1 MKQAAKLIKV
11 YLRQLS
17 VSPNKKK
24 KHYSQKILQFK
35 YDKKKR
41 WTVMKKIIGK
51 AKHSRKSNFPQK
63 LKIGNKLKAGEDEI
77 TNEFNKYFSG
87 NGTSLAEN
95 TPDPSM
101 PVETFLKR
109 VITTLPSQ
117 FLSLNNLK
125 HAFFI

>member
-1 MKQAAKLIKV
+1 MKE
-11 YLRQLS
+11 
-17 VSPNKKK
+17 
-24 KHYSQKILQFK
+24 
-35 YDKKKR
+35 
-41 WTVMKKIIGK
+41 IIGK

-101 PVETFLKR
+101 PVEIFLKR

>member
-1 MKQAAKLIKV
+1 MKQPAKLIKV

-17 VSPNKKK
+17 VSPNKQTK

-41 WTVMKKIIGK
+41 WTVMKEITGK

-63 LKIGNKLKAGEDEI
+63 LKIGNKLKTGEDEI

-87 NGTSLAEN
+87 IGTSLAEN
-95 TPDPSM
+95 T
-101 PVETFLKR
+101 LIHQCQQR
-109 VITTLPSQ
+109 
-117 FLSLNNLK
+117 
-125 HAFFI
+125 FF